1 MHDTLLTHRRP
12 GVWRPWASPQVMA
25 TRCTA
30 IVSDD
35 QDEGEVY
42 RLFKPQ
48 RYVEG
53 AEADAAEALAVLA
66 EMREVLCKADCA
78 VGSGS
83 SGGKKG
89 KKGKKKKDKKKK
101 KKKAS
106 KKAGKSEL

>member
-1 MHDTLLTHRRP
+1 M
-12 GVWRPWASPQVMA
+12 GVAA
-25 TRCTA
+25 GDGETRCTA

-35 QDEGEVY
+35 QDDEGEVY

-53 AEADAAEALAVLA
+53 AVADAAEAVAVLA

-89 KKGKKKKDKKKK
+89 EKGKKKKDKKKK
-101 KKKAS
+101 KA

>member
-1 MHDTLLTHRRP
+1 
-12 GVWRPWASPQVMA
+12 MA

-30 IVSDD
+30 ITVSDD
-35 QDEGEVY
+35 QEDEGEVCY

-53 AEADAAEALAVLA
+53 AEADAAEAVAVLA

-101 KKKAS
+101 DKKKKKKA